1 MTAMALLKGLWDA
14 PFYGLRGTMLKF
26 SLVSFVLTVW
36 TAVTGGTWHGIV
48 GGLAAGVV
56 LLAIGLLLQRRA
68 ERGGRAER
76 DRVRQR
82 QHYAELAA
90 WPWWRWFLVTLALL
104 GLGVVRYV
112 YR

>member
-1 MTAMALLKGLWDA
+1 MTLLKGLWDA
-14 PFYGLRGTMLKF
+14 PFYGLRGTCLKF
-26 SLVSFVLTVW
+26 SFVSLVLTVW
-36 TAVTGGTWHGIV
+36 TAATGGTWHGV
-48 GGLAAGVV
+48 VAGLVAGVV
-56 LLAIGLLLQRRA
+56 LLACGLLLQRRA

-90 WPWWRWFLVTLALL
+90 WPWWKWFFVTLALL
-104 GLGVVRYV
+104 ALTVVRYV